1 MLKRL
6 LKNLNVKPEEERQV
20 LLMLG
25 YGFFLGV
32 FIATYQ
38 VTADSLFLNRPNAN
52 LTQALMIAGGLGV
65 VATAIF
71 SFLQERIRFSTLVIG
86 NLAVIMLLMVGFF
99 LALESGQGGDRL
111 VLFLFCFSG
120 PLTAIL
126 LLGYWGIFGRLFNF
140 RQSKRIIGWIDTG
153 QLSAAILASF
163 LVPATSAF
171 IGSTSNYLI
180 VCLIAMVVS
189 TAFLG
194 VIVARYPLA
203 KNSPREIGDPSSKET
218 RFSRIVKD
226 KYVLALMLFLLV
238 SMSTFIFNQYSFQE
252 LLKTQYVGR
261 ERALTDFLGYFN
273 GTLLAISLIMQT
285 FVNDKILANYGL
297 RTSLLVLP
305 VVIGIFAIGS
315 FASATVATFLGE
327 QPETFVYFFLF
338 VALMRL
344 SSVSLRD
351 SLENPIFKL
360 FFIPLDIRHR
370 FTIQSKVEGQVNEFS
385 RLVAGAAIY
394 GFSLLPVF
402 SVNYIPLFVFIF
414 CVLYFVVVKNLYG
427 GYRDKVRQKL
437 ETSEAHSDKLERGF
451 SLVVRK
457 LEQMLTAL
465 SSSKAVFSYKLL
477 EKIDPSRSAG
487 WVNDLMRNEA
497 QSARDFAQ
505 VRLNEMKGL
514 SVSDKYVV
522 RVNHHDSGDK
532 TVLTKRQ
539 LDQIL
544 RSGGDVTKS
553 RIQQLTRSASPE
565 DRQYSAELLL
575 HTSAEENTSFLIELL
590 HDPEPKVRLTAI
602 ATSIKKN
609 NPEVILALI
618 EQLALPAFSNQAM
631 NALVQIGGKSL
642 ALLDSAFY
650 RSGQTVQSMIKIVQT
665 VGRIGGQKAK
675 EILWSKI
682 DFPDKVIVSQVLLA
696 LGECGFKAA
705 ESQQV
710 RIRYA
715 IDLDIADYSWNLGA
729 IQEVGEAGIGPV
741 VRQAVRWETQGDVD
755 HLFMLLA
762 MIYET
767 RSIQLV
773 KENIESGTPE
783 GVTFAIELLD
793 VFLAEQ
799 LKDRVI
805 PVLDDLSD
813 QEKRDR
819 LEALYPRTALDER
832 LVLKFLI
839 NRDFTQT
846 NRYTKACVLYQVG
859 LLQVREFELDLIAQ
873 IFNPDPLISEVA
885 AWALYQIDPALYEEN
900 IARMNEDRR
909 TRMDSVVKLRDQVLL
924 FDRVRFLMEMP
935 VFDGIPGLAVSHLA
949 DLTDVL
955 HLTGSQNVVLDD
967 NQNDHFY
974 IVYEGQAIFLEKGEA
989 AGRYQ
994 KGDFVGERVG
1004 HSGFLHSN
1012 ILTPDPDVR
1021 LLRIGKVQFYEVVA
1035 ANVKLADRILDYV

>member
-32 FIATYQ
+32 FVATYQ

-52 LTQALMIAGGLGV
+52 LTQALMIAGALGV

-71 SFLQERIRFSTLVIG
+71 SFLQERIRFSSLVIA
-86 NLAVIMLLMVGFF
+86 NLIVIMLLMVGFF
-99 LALESGQGGDRL
+99 LALESGQAGDQL

-153 QLSAAILASF
+153 QLTAAILASF

-203 KNSPREIGDPSSKET
+203 KDNPREVGEASTKET
-218 RFSRIVKD
+218 RFVRIVKD
-226 KYVLALMLFLLV
+226 KYVVALILFLLV

-273 GTLLAISLIMQT
+273 GTLLGISLIMQT
-285 FVNDKILANYGL
+285 FVNDKILTNYGL

-305 VVIGIFAIGS
+305 VVIGIFSIGS

-327 QPETFVYFFLF
+327 QTETFVYFFLF

-360 FFIPLDIRHR
+360 FFIPLDNRYR
-370 FTIQSKVEGQVNEFS
+370 FSIQARVEGQVNEFS
-385 RLVAGAAIY
+385 RLIAGAAIY
-394 GFSLLPVF
+394 GFSLLPIF

-414 CVLYFVVVKNLYG
+414 CVLYFFVVRNLYS

-437 ETSEAHSDKLERGF
+437 ETSESQTDKLERGL
-451 SLVVRK
+451 SAVIRK

-477 EKIDPSRSAG
+477 EKMDPSRSAG
-487 WVNDLMRNEA
+487 WVNDLMRNET
-497 QSARDFAQ
+497 QPAREYAQ

-522 RVNHHDSGDK
+522 RVNTAETGDK
-532 TVLTKRQ
+532 TLLSKRD

-544 RSGGDVTKS
+544 RSGGDVTKA
-553 RIQQLTRSASPE
+553 RIQHLTRSSSPE
-565 DRQYSAELLL
+565 DRQYAAELLL
-575 HTSAEENTSFLIELL
+575 HTSADENTSFLIELL
-590 HDPEPKVRLTAI
+590 HDAEAKVKLTAI
-602 ATSIKKN
+602 TTSIKKN

-618 EQLALPAFSNQAM
+618 EQLAVPAYSNQAM
-631 NALVQIGGKSL
+631 DALVQIGGKSL

-650 RSGQTVQSMIKIVQT
+650 RSGQTVQSMIKIIQT

-682 DFPDKVIVSQVLLA
+682 DFPDKVIVSQVLLS

-715 IDLDIADYSWNLGA
+715 LDLDIADYSWNLGA
-729 IQEVGEAGIGPV
+729 MQEVGEAGIGPL

-819 LEALYPRTALDER
+819 LEAFYPRTALDER

-846 NRYTKACVLYQVG
+846 NRYTKACVLYQIG
-859 LLQVREFELDLIAQ
+859 LLRIREFELDLIAQ
-873 IFNPDPLISEVA
+873 MFNPDLLISEVA
-885 AWALYQIDPALYEEN
+885 AWALHQIDPAQYDEN
-900 IARMNEDRR
+900 ILRVSEDRR
-909 TRMDSVVKLRDQVLL
+909 KRIHAVIRDKEEILL

-935 VFDGIPGLAVSHLA
+935 VFDGIPGLTVSHLA
-949 DLTDVL
+949 DLTEML
-955 HLTGSQNVVLDD
+955 HLTGNQTVVLDD
-967 NQNDHFY
+967 GQNDSFF
-974 IVYEGQAIFLEKGEA
+974 IVYEGQATFLEKGQT
-989 AGRYQ
+989 AGKFQ

-1004 HSGFLHSN
+1004 HSGYLHTN
-1012 ILTPDPDVR
+1012 ILKPDPGVR
-1021 LLRIGKVQFYEVVA
+1021 LMRIGKVQFYEVVA